1 MKNLPNRLKQLR
13 KCYQLPVLEAEWVC
27 GISRSALNTWERGT
41 RMPSADGLYQIATS
55 YGVSM
60 DWLCGIT
67 NTPYTVESID
77 TAERLHI
84 SASLVNDVLSNLSF
98 FPGYQNDKVVT
109 DYIKHKEK
117 FSIEARANILVF
129 VLFLKGLHSFLKKN
143 SGFQLTIQQEN
154 RRNNIEASLISV
166 LTTKHHVTLPLY
178 SD

>member
-1 MKNLPNRLKQLR
+1 MKNLPIRLKQLR

-41 RMPSADGLYQIATS
+41 RMPSADGLFQIATA

-67 NTPYTVESID
+67 NTPYTTESID
-77 TAERLHI
+77 AAERLHM
-84 SASLVNDVLSNLSF
+84 STSLLNDVLSNLSI
-98 FPGYQNDKVVT
+98 FPGYHNDKVVT
-109 DYIKHKEK
+109 DYFKHKDR

-129 VLFLKGLHSFLKKN
+129 VLFLNGLHSFLKKN
-143 SGFQLTIQQEN
+143 SSFQLTIQQEN
-154 RRNNIEASLISV
+154 RRNSIEASLISV
-166 LTTKHHVTLPLY
+166 LTTMHHVTLPLS